1 MTKAAARILTRE
13 RRTRLLVAAGIA
25 ATIATAALG
34 PYGERL
40 LLRSGPAPAAFGAVA
55 PVPLT
60 PGSARGGGGDG
71 VAGRD
76 HAARG
81 TAAVRRGS
89 PMSVADALATA
100 AAIDGER
107 MRLAMTG
114 GIDDADLVF
123 PPNAIDG
130 AQVSISPAIDGARGA
145 GADVGSG
152 GAAAAPAASGAGATV
167 DPVSAVPEPA
177 SWAMF
182 SLGFAMLGRALRV
195 RSAGRRRI
203 A

>member
-1 MTKAAARILTRE
+1 MTKTAARILTRE
-13 RRTRLLVAAGIA
+13 RRTRLLVAAGVA

-40 LLRSGPAPAAFGAVA
+40 LLRSGPAPAAFGAVT
-55 PVPLT
+55 PVSLT

-71 VAGRD
+71 VTGRD
-76 HAARG
+76 RSAWR

-107 MRLAMTG
+107 MRMAMTG
-114 GIDDADLVF
+114 GIDDADFAF
-123 PPNAIDG
+123 PPDAIDR
-130 AQVSISPAIDGARGA
+130 AQVPASPAIDGARGS
-145 GADVGSG
+145 GTGVGSG
-152 GAAAAPAASGAGATV
+152 AAAGGLAASGAGATV

-177 SWAMF
+177 SWVMF